1 MKTKK
6 RFLAV
11 LLTIACIMTMNM
23 SVFAAETTTAV
34 DVTEVTEDATT
45 PIDEENIPRS
55 ISGYAAG
62 YTNYDSGSFT
72 ITVTGSSSLIGT
84 AKMKAWSFSGNAYV
98 YVSLYRPDGSCAF
111 SDYELPLET
120 EKSKVFTGFGPGT
133 YRLCYTIIG
142 DGQGWIYCN
151 LSA

>member
-23 SVFAAETTTAV
+23 SVFAAEQTTDVIADDV
-34 DVTEVTEDATT
+34 EADVTEPVTPEVT
-45 PIDEENIPRS
+45 PRTIT
-55 ISGYAAG
+55 GYAAC
-62 YTNYDSGSFT
+62 YADASAGSFT

-84 AKMKAWSFSGNAYV
+84 AKMKAWDFTHNSYV

-111 SDYELPLET
+111 SDYQLPLET
-120 EKSKVFTGFGPGT
+120 EKSKVFTSFGPGT
-133 YRLCYTIIG
+133 YTLCYQIAG
-142 DGQGWIYCN
+142 SGSGWIYCN